1 MMSETTM
8 MSENEFEHTMMVKS
22 IGWCVGCV
30 GCYLFGLSVVTRQ
43 THRLEPI
50 WYY

>member
-1 MMSETTM
+1 MSEATM
-8 MSENEFEHTMMVKS
+8 MSENEFEHTMMVNSK
-22 IGWCVGCV
+22 GWCV

>member
-1 MMSETTM
+1 MSEATM
-8 MSENEFEHTMMVKS
+8 MSENEFEHTMMVNSK
-22 IGWCVGCV
+22 GRCV